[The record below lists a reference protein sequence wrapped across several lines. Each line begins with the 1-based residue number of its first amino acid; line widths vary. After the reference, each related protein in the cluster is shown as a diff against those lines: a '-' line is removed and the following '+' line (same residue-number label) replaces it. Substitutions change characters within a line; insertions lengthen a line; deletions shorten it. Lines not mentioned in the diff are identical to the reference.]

1 MSKYSCEKWDKTFSQ
16 KSHYDKH
23 LTRKNPCEIQTDK
36 IKALIDNAVEE
47 KLIELIK
54 KLISNNTENNITIKI
69 TEQMDISKISK
80 LDLLE
85 KCKNLGITKCSS
97 KNKLQLI
104 ELIHS
109 KQLTPDISN
118 ICVET
123 PVKNNEIILPISELP
138 IADCKIINY
147 IDLCCGIGGFRVAL
161 ESFQKKNTNIKFNC
175 VLSADIKDDAI
186 KTYNLNFNE
195 NNKKTNIL
203 EINEI
208 DSFDLLCAGFPCQP
222 FSSAGNKKGFDDDR
236 GGIIFKIIDICKKY
250 KPNIVILENVSNL
263 IILENGKPL
272 KRICEEFNNIGYFV
286 SYKKLN
292 ATDFGVPQNRERV
305 FIVCSLEKQV
315 DLDKIEYVNPENTLN
330 SIIDYTA
337 KYSDI
342 ESNFANKIME
352 LHSQTPLFGYK
363 MQDKRGGPNNI
374 HSWDIGVNGVL
385 TIRERELMKKIM
397 TERRKKHWAEKKKIV
412 WMDGMP
418 LTLSEISTF
427 VDDTNLKQ
435 MLDNLVEKKY
445 LRLEKP
451 KNLIS
456 GKRVYDKTG
465 ECGYNICKGK
475 LSFPI
480 TNILDPSGTSPTLTA
495 TDSNKLAVIIENTF
509 IRKLNDNELKLLCG
523 FPLSYKL
530 PDDVDKYD
538 LFGNMVIPNV
548 VEGVLKC
555 IF

>member
-1 MSKYSCEKWDKTFSQ
+1 MNKYSCEKCAKTFSQ

-36 IKALIDNAVEE
+36 IKALIDKVVEE
-47 KLIELIK
+47 KIIELNK
-54 KLISNNTENNITIKI
+54 KLITNNTKNNITINI
-69 TEQMDISKISK
+69 TEQINISKMSK
-80 LDLLE
+80 LELLE
-85 KCKNLGITKCSS
+85 KQIELGITKCGS
-97 KNKLQLI
+97 KNKSQLI
-104 ELIHS
+104 EFIHS

-123 PVKNNEIILPISELP
+123 NEKNDEIILPISELHV
-138 IADCKIINY
+138 AECKNINY

-203 EINEI
+203 KINEI

-222 FSSAGNKKGFDDDR
+222 FSSAGNKKGFNDDR

-250 KPNIVILENVSNL
+250 KPKIVILENVSNL

-305 FIVCSLEKQV
+305 FIVCSLEKQI
-315 DLDKIEYVNPENTLN
+315 DLNKIEYINPENTLN
-330 SIIDYTA
+330 SIIDYAA

-342 ESNFANKIME
+342 ESNFANKIMK

-363 MQDKRGGPNNI
+363 MQDKRGGQNNI

-385 TIRERELMKKIM
+385 TISERELMNKIM
-397 TERRKKHWAEKKKIV
+397 TERRKKHWAEKKNIV

-427 VDDTNLKQ
+427 VNDTNLKS
-435 MLDNLVEKKY
+435 MLDNLISKNY

-456 GKRVYDKTG
+456 GKRVYDETG
-465 ECGYNICKGK
+465 EYGYNICKGK

-480 TNILDPSGTSPTLTA
+480 TNILDPRATSPTLTA
-495 TDSNKLAVIIENTF
+495 TDSNKLAVIIDNTF

-538 LFGNMVIPNV
+538 LFGNMVVPNV